1 MSSFDS
7 ATDVAIVGAG
17 PYGLSL
23 STYLSHRDVQHRV
36 FGYPMQ
42 TWRAMFPTMGLKSP
56 DFGTNIA
63 TPQAGTTFIE
73 YGLSQGDDMR
83 EPVSIS
89 LFARYGRWLQERF
102 VPQVEQCRVEAV
114 DRQHDGFGIRLDSGQ
129 RVHAKRVVMAVG
141 LTYWRRIPE
150 LFAGL
155 PQELV
160 SHTSQHTDLSRFRG
174 CDVTVI
180 GAGQSALEA
189 ATLLGENGATV
200 RLLVRGGGAYFAD
213 PPAEG
218 RRSMRY
224 AIMYPRSVLG
234 PGRLNFFLERFP
246 SALHHLMAEDRR
258 VRLTRTH
265 LGPWGAWWLRERFEA
280 AVRVHARSSVVKA
293 TRSGSR
299 LRLRVHRD
307 GEPEWFCDTDHVLCG
322 TGYEVDLE
330 RLPILEPE
338 LSARIQRVERAPR
351 LSRHFESSVPGLYF
365 VGVSSAFSFGPLFRF
380 VAGTTYT
387 APTLARRLAQTA
399 PTKRMRVARGALDV
413 VASVPLLESADRGE
427 V

>member
-23 STYLSHRDVQHRV
+23 STYLTHRNVQHRV

-56 DFGTNIA
+56 DFGTTIA
-63 TPQAGTTFIE
+63 SPHAGATFIE
-73 YGLSQGDDMR
+73 YGRKQGNDMR
-83 EPVSIS
+83 EPISIS
-89 LFARYGRWLQERF
+89 LFAQYGEWLQQRF
-102 VPQVEQCRVEAV
+102 VPQVEQCRVELV
-114 DRQHDGFGIRLDSGQ
+114 DQHVDGFGVRLDTGE
-129 RVHAKRVVMAVG
+129 RVLAKRAVMAVG
-141 LTYWRRIPE
+141 LTYWRRVPDV
-150 LFAGL
+150 FAGL

-189 ATLLGENGATV
+189 ATLLAENGATV

-218 RRSMRY
+218 RRTLRH
-224 AIMYPRSVLG
+224 AVMYPKSVLG
-234 PGRLNFFLERFP
+234 PGRLNFFLQHFP
-246 SALHHLMAEDRR
+246 SAVHHLMPEHRR

-265 LGPWGAWWLRERFEA
+265 LGPWGAWWLRKRFEA
-280 AVRVHARSSVVKA
+280 AVPVHAWSSVVEA
-293 TRSGSR
+293 TAVGSR

-307 GEPEWFCDTDHVLCG
+307 GEPEWSIDTDHVVCG
-322 TGYEVDLE
+322 TGYEVDLD
-330 RLPILEPE
+330 RLPMLDSE
-338 LSARIQRVERAPR
+338 LSARIDRLERAPR

-365 VGVSSAFSFGPLFRF
+365 VGVASAFSFGPLVRF
-380 VAGTTYT
+380 VAGTAYT
-387 APTLARRLAQTA
+387 APTLGRRLAQTA
-399 PTKRMRVARGALDV
+399 QTKLVRVARPKPPALV
-413 VASVPLLESADRGE
+413 ESEGTSGR
-427 V
+427 

>member
-23 STYLSHRDVQHRV
+23 STHLSHRNVQHRV

-42 TWRAMFPTMGLKSP
+42 TWRGMFPTMGLKSP

-63 TPQAGTTFIE
+63 TPEPGTTFIE
-73 YGLSQGDDMR
+73 YGRSRGEDMR
-83 EPVSIS
+83 EPVSIA
-89 LFARYGRWLQERF
+89 LFAQYGQWLQKQF
-102 VPQVEQCRVEAV
+102 IPQVEQCRVEMV
-114 DRQHDGFGIRLDSGQ
+114 DQQLDGFGIRLDSGQ

-141 LTYWRRIPE
+141 LTYWQRIPE

-160 SHTSQHTDLSRFRG
+160 SHTSQQTDLSHFRG

-189 ATLLGENGATV
+189 ATLLAENGATV
-200 RLLVRGGGAYFAD
+200 RLLVRGGGAFFAD

-218 RRSMRY
+218 RRSLRH
-224 AIMYPRSVLG
+224 AIMYPKSVLG

-246 SALHHLMAEDRR
+246 SAVHHLMAEDRR
-258 VRLTRTH
+258 VQLTRTH
-265 LGPWGAWWLRERFEA
+265 LGPWGAWWLRKRFEV
-280 AVRVHARSSVVKA
+280 AVTVHARSRVAEA
-293 TRSGSR
+293 TRLGSR

-307 GEPEWFCDTDHVLCG
+307 GEPDWSCETDHVVCG
-322 TGYEVDLE
+322 TGYEVDLD
-330 RLPILEPE
+330 RLPVLDSE
-338 LSARIQRVERAPR
+338 LSARIDRVERAPR

-365 VGVSSAFSFGPLFRF
+365 VGVASAFSFGPLFRF

-387 APTLARRLAQTA
+387 APNLARRLAHTA
-399 PTKRMRVARGALDV
+399 RTKLVRVAPPGQAALV
-413 VASVPLLESADRGE
+413 ESEGKR
-427 V
+427 